1 MCVYLEDLRNAIVVQ
16 LDTMK
21 EFVIN
26 CKVNNYYFLFVC
38 LFGGLSEGV
47 LLDDKE
53 SFNPIN
59 SLHSTSIVSTFLEM
73 LILS

>member
-1 MCVYLEDLRNAIVVQ
+1 MFIWKTWRKAIVVQ

-26 CKVNNYYFLFVC
+26 YCKVNNYFYLFVC

-47 LLDDKE
+47 LLEDKE

-59 SLHSTSIVSTFLEM
+59 SLQSTSFVSTFLEM